1 MNSTDKAML
10 SRVRQVR
17 DVLDVDVCS
26 LYLAHP
32 DSQEL
37 EIVATC
43 GLDEKALGARLKYSQ
58 GLTGK
63 VARTGQPVAARHIQD
78 HPEYFYVADSGEE
91 AFHSYL
97 GIPLSQA
104 DLLMGVL
111 VIQTRTPKT
120 FFHKEIRELH
130 AAGRDLLGHL
140 PSPCTAV

>member
-1 MNSTDKAML
+1 MNSTNKAML

-63 VARTGQPVAARHIQD
+63 VARTGQPVAAPQQ
-78 HPEYFYVADSGEE
+78 PANFGTLSSGGL
-91 AFHSYL
+91 Y
-97 GIPLSQA
+97 
-104 DLLMGVL
+104 
-111 VIQTRTPKT
+111 
-120 FFHKEIRELH
+120 
-130 AAGRDLLGHL
+130 
-140 PSPCTAV
+140 